1 MHDDVCENVNLV
13 NDVNATEF
21 INNNVNEDD
30 EVDNPSNDM
39 QDDEVHNPS
48 NDMHEDEKT
57 SSKLDYFLS

>member
-1 MHDDVCENVNLV
+1 MEL
-13 NDVNATEF
+13 NATEF